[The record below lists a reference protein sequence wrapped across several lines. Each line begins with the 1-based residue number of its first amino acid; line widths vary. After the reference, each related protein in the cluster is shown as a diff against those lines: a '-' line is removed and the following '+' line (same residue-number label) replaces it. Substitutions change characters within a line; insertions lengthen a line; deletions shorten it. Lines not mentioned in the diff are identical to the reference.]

1 MNNFR
6 RYLSA
11 EDNIQEA
18 VVQYV
23 LKAYRVR
30 VLPMNIEHKK
40 TPFERYKSKI
50 MGNHRGIPDLFIP
63 VPNSEYAGLFIELK
77 TADRKVFKANG
88 ELYASGIET
97 HVAQLHKLEE
107 LNKAGYLALMVFGFD
122 EAKKIIDKYF
132 EDVF

>member
-1 MNNFR
+1 MSNYR

-11 EDNIQEA
+11 EDKLQEA
-18 VVQYV
+18 VLYYV
-23 LKAYRVR
+23 FKRYKVR
-30 VLPMNIEHKK
+30 IIPLNIEHKK
-40 TPFERYKSKI
+40 TPFERYKSKV

-88 ELYASGIET
+88 ELYASGKET
-97 HVAQLHKLEE
+97 HEAQLHKLEE

-132 EDVF
+132 KSVF